1 MHALVHGADIQA
13 SRGATVRDRDGGV
26 LLMATLFGACPFL
39 LKLYADGGY
48 AGPQFQAGLARTMR
62 QVEVVK
68 RSDTAKGFAVLRW
81 AARRWRLHWRRACS
95 PAASTTSTRTPSAPA
110 RPRQRHGP
118 ASPPWWRSTGP
129 APKPIPASG
138 ATSRSA
144 SGAPSNAQIAPIVE
158 IGARHG
164 LPCPAISR
172 LIVLIHEVEQ
182 GRRALSDDNLLE
194 LLP

>member
-48 AGPQFQAGLARTMR
+48 AGPQFQAGLAGAMR

-68 RSDTAKGFAVLRW
+68 RSNTAKGFAVLRW
-81 AARRWRLHWRRACS
+81 AARRLHWRRACS
-95 PAASTTSTRTPSAPA
+95 PTASTRTPSAPA

-118 ASPPWWRSTGP
+118 ASPS
-129 APKPIPASG
+129 
-138 ATSRSA
+138 
-144 SGAPSNAQIAPIVE
+144 
-158 IGARHG
+158 
-164 LPCPAISR
+164 
-172 LIVLIHEVEQ
+172 
-182 GRRALSDDNLLE
+182 
-194 LLP
+194 